1 MESHKVVVI
10 YYFLAFY
17 KVKVG
22 ILLNFDFCYFGS
34 ESVQSPIL
42 LVTHEDRTVRVY

>member
-22 ILLNFDFCYFGS
+22 ILLNFDFGYFSKWKRS
-34 ESVQSPIL
+34 EPNTIGHSWRQDS
-42 LVTHEDRTVRVY
+42 